1 MLRLLSRPAII
12 ALVPAAALALSG
24 CGESSQ
30 EKASAQVCSA
40 RAEISTQIDKL
51 EHLTIST
58 SLLTEAKTSIE
69 AIGKSVTKIKEAE
82 PNLEPAVK
90 EQVEAGTKSFQLE
103 LASIGVSLASAAK
116 AGNIASA
123 LASAEPAVKAALSG
137 LATSYKKAYSS
148 LKC

>member
-1 MLRLLSRPAII
+1 MPRLLSRPAII
-12 ALVPAAALALSG
+12 ALVPAAALALGG

-40 RAEISTQIDKL
+40 RAEISTQINKL

-58 SLLTEAKTSIE
+58 SLLTEAKTSVE
-69 AIGKSVTKIKEAE
+69 AIGKSVTKIKEAA

-90 EQVEAGTKSFQLE
+90 EQVEAGTKSFQVE
-103 LASIGVSLASAAK
+103 LASIGVSTSAAK